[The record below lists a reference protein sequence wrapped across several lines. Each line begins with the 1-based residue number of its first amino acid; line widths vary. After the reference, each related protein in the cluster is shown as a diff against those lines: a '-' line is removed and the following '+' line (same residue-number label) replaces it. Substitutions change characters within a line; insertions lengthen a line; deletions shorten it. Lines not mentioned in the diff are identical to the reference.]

1 MKAEPGVDVT
11 VCPATTLT
19 NRRVITGG
27 AARASTGKNET
38 GGAGVSELRDDYDA
52 DQQQAPRQTI
62 VVTGALA
69 YKPL

>member
-27 AARASTGKNET
+27 AARAFTGKNET
-38 GGAGVSELRDDYDA
+38 GGAGVSDSATIMTL

>member
-1 MKAEPGVDVT
+1 VKAEPGVDVT

-38 GGAGVSELRDDYDA
+38 GGAGVSDSA
-52 DQQQAPRQTI
+52 T
-62 VVTGALA
+62 VTTLTNSRLHDGSTTSNCRNRRIGV
-69 YKPL
+69 